1 MIANAI
7 NITKDETRAMSFS
20 ASGHPRS
27 PAKRSPE
34 ATESDRPNSPA
45 KLRRPSGEDMLQQQ
59 ILVAEEER

>member
-1 MIANAI
+1 
-7 NITKDETRAMSFS
+7 MSFS
-20 ASGHPRS
+20 GSGQPRS

-34 ATESDRPNSPA
+34 ATELDRPNSPV